1 MIVLIGKL
9 LNSDTFYFP
18 KNGLLKIL
26 NYSYLLAPSS
36 SISIFL
42 SFSFL
47 PFSPLSL
54 TEVHFGAKW
63 SKTNF
68 KKLHFYQNKK
78 GPVCNRSN
86 SNIFTYLLNFQQE
99 HLDVTLSSHLR
110 VPLSI
115 LKAKNLACGGAR
127 DLRVRAVDSLE
138 MTLKLPF
145 EQRGGFCVPYA

>member
-1 MIVLIGKL
+1 MIVLIRKL

-18 KNGLLKIL
+18 KIGLLKIL

-63 SKTNF
+63 LKMTFKNSIFTKISNKILYFIPTSFDKFFETGQFEEKTNSVQWLECRVF
-68 KKLHFYQNKK
+68 FVSLHSCFWE
-78 GPVCNRSN
+78 
-86 SNIFTYLLNFQQE
+86 FFFWTAL
-99 HLDVTLSSHLR
+99 
-110 VPLSI
+110 
-115 LKAKNLACGGAR
+115 
-127 DLRVRAVDSLE
+127 
-138 MTLKLPF
+138 
-145 EQRGGFCVPYA
+145 